1 MQIEYEIERKFLVK
15 YLPVIEVAATNFE
28 RYYIFTDERIELRLQ
43 KVGDNYEIEHL
54 ERKSEHGRSSS
65 KFPISQGEFNILKTL
80 GKNVIHRDSYFYQN
94 NPNITIKIYHGDYEG
109 LVRVEVEFGNEIE
122 ARDFKPLEWFGAEI
136 TDLKIGQDS
145 TLIQLNKDQFSEEL
159 LRLTQS

>member
-1 MQIEYEIERKFLVK
+1 MQTEYEIERKFLVK
-15 YLPVIEVAATNFE
+15 FLPVIDSPATNYE
-28 RYYIFTDERIELRLQ
+28 RYYIFTNDTVSLRLQ
-43 KVGDNYEIEHL
+43 KVGDSYELERH

-65 KFPISQGEFNILKTL
+65 KFPISQDEFNILKTL

-94 NPNITIKIYHGDYEG
+94 NPNITIIIYHGDYEG

-136 TDLKIGQDS
+136 TDSMIGHDS
-145 TLIQLNKDQFSEEL
+145 TLIQLNIDQFTQEL
-159 LRLTQS
+159 QHLTQS